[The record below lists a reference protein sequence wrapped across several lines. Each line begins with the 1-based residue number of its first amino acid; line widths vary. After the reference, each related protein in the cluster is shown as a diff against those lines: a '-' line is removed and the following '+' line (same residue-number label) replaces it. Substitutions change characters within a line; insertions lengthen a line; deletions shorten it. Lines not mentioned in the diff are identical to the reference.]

1 MAAEVSTEL
10 QDSIIARN
18 LTMFKSRSII
28 STSEGP
34 RKSEKHKEMRE
45 PQTIKIRMSAKKPR
59 YDAEMDPKSSG
70 KGVLARMGTAMVGR
84 RVKKL
89 KSQYDTI

>member
-34 RKSEKHKEMRE
+34 RNSEKHKEMRE
-45 PQTIKIRMSAKKPR
+45 AQTFKIRMSAKKPR
-59 YDAEMDPKSSG
+59 YDAEMDPKSSS
-70 KGVLARMGTAMVGR
+70 KAVLARMGTAMVGK

-89 KSQYDTI
+89 KTHYDTV